1 MSRRGRSRTHA
12 TASPEIAEIEDLSH
26 EGRGVAHA
34 ASQSTSQA
42 PGQSAGNVPGQFPG
56 QYLGQPASPTA
67 GGTPDRAPGQL
78 PGKTSFIDDALPG
91 ERVEWSRTK
100 RGRNFDEGRLV
111 KVLRASP
118 DRVEPRCAHFGI
130 CGGCSLQHLA
140 PQRQIEFKQKQL
152 IDSLN
157 RIGRVTPGQILA
169 PLQAAVWNYRRR
181 ARLAAR
187 WVPKKERVVVGFRER
202 ATSYIA
208 DLRRCEVLTQPLDAL
223 LPALSDLLTS
233 LSIRNRVPQIEA
245 SVADGAVALVIRVL
259 EPLTAADL
267 ERLSA
272 FERDTV
278 FEGAAVQIFLQPG
291 GYETVAPLHAQ
302 PMPPPLKYRLPAYDV
317 ELQFLPTDFI
327 QVNGPLNELM
337 IERALALLDPGQD
350 DSVLDLFCGLGNF
363 SLPLARRARHV
374 VGVEG
379 EAGLVARARQ
389 NAQRNGLDNTEFFTA
404 NLAAADLAQSLWAPR
419 RYDKVLLDPPRAGA
433 QEVLPVV
440 VASGA
445 TRVVYVSCHP
455 GTLARD
461 AGILVNEHGFRLSA
475 AGVMD
480 MFPHTSHVES
490 IAVFER
496 V

>member
-1 MSRRGRSRTHA
+1 MSGRGRSRARA
-12 TASPEIAEIEDLSH
+12 TTSQVEIAEIEDLSH
-26 EGRGVAHA
+26 EGRGVARA
-34 ASQSTSQA
+34 TSQ
-42 PGQSAGNVPGQFPG
+42 FI
-56 QYLGQPASPTA
+56 GQPAGHAAVQPAGPSTGDSSATA
-67 GGTPDRAPGQL
+67 
-78 PGKTSFIDDALPG
+78 PGKTLFIDDALPG

-111 KVLRASP
+111 KVLQPSP

-152 IDSLN
+152 LDSLH
-157 RIGRVTPGQILA
+157 RIGRVTPGQILP

-208 DLRRCEVLTQPLDAL
+208 DLRRCEVLTPPLDAL
-223 LPALSDLLTS
+223 LPALADLLTS
-233 LSIRNRVPQIEA
+233 LSIRNRVPQIEV

-259 EPLTAADL
+259 EPLTASDL

-278 FEGAAVQIFLQPG
+278 CEGGAVQIFLQPG
-291 GYETVAPLHAQ
+291 GYETVAPLHPQLA
-302 PMPPPLKYRLPAYDV
+302 PPPLKYRLPAFDV

-337 IERALALLDPGQD
+337 VERALALLEPGKH

-363 SLPLARRARHV
+363 SLPLARRAGHV

-379 EAGLVARARQ
+379 EAGLVARARE
-389 NAQRNGLDNTEFFTA
+389 NARRNGLDNSEFFTA
-404 NLAAADLAQSLWAPR
+404 NLAAADLAQSLWARR

-440 VASGA
+440 AASGA
-445 TRVVYVSCHP
+445 ARVVYVSCHP

-461 AGILVNEHGFRLSA
+461 AGILVNAHGFKLTA

-480 MFPHTSHVES
+480 MFPHTAHVES
-490 IAVFER
+490 IAVFDR